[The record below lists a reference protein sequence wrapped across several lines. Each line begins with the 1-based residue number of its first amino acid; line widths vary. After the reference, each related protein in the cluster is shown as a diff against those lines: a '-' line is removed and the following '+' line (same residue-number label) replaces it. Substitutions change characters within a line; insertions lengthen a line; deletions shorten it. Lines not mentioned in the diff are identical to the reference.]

1 MKEIDEDI
9 LQEAR
14 ENFIAG
20 NYKMAEPILQQLML
34 SNSRN
39 PEIYQMLATIAYDKG
54 QFSKAIKT
62 FKRALEIDPTYTDAS
77 VGLSIIL
84 NDLGRY
90 DEGKKIFQE
99 AQALLDKKSGKGDP
113 FIDEKFASKHE
124 ELADLY
130 YQYKRY
136 NEALDQLLKA
146 QKLSTRK
153 AEITMRI
160 CEVFVQMGQTEKA
173 VKDLRTLIREY
184 PHFIPARLKL
194 GVIYYNSNKIAE
206 ATEQWENILIRDSN
220 HAEATRY
227 LKMAQA
233 AGITSLD
240 SFSSGADSSDH
251 GTEIG
256 F

>member
-1 MKEIDEDI
+1 MNSLSDEM
-9 LQEAR
+9 LAEAR
-14 ENFIAG
+14 GYFING
-20 NYKMAEPILQQLML
+20 NYPAAEPILNQML
-34 SNSRN
+34 LQGTRN
-39 PEIYQMLATIAYDKG
+39 PEVFQMLATMAYDKG

-90 DEGKKIFQE
+90 DEGKQVFVE
-99 AQALLDKKSGKGDP
+99 AQGQLEKKTGKQDP
-113 FIDEKFASKHE
+113 YIDEKLASKHE

-136 NEALDQLLKA
+136 TEALEQLLKA
-146 QKLSTRK
+146 QKLSSRR

-160 CEVFVQMGQTEKA
+160 AEVYVQLGHTEKA
-173 VKDLRTLIREY
+173 VKDLKSLTREY

-194 GVIYYNSNKIAE
+194 GVIYYNANNIAE
-206 ATEQWENILIRDSN
+206 ATEQWENILIRDPQ
-220 HAEATRY
+220 HPEALRY

-233 AGITSLD
+233 AGITSIEL
-240 SFSSGADSSDH
+240 
-251 GTEIG
+251 
-256 F
+256 